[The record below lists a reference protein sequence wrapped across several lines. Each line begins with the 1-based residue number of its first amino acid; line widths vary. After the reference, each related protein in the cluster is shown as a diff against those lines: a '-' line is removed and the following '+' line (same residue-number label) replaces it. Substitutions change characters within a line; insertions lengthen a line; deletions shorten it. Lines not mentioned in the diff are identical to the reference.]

1 MATVNE
7 LITAFGFELKDD
19 TLRKMNYVETGIEK
33 ISYATEKLGKFFT
46 GGRGIVEYFK
56 QFVGA
61 SNELIN
67 LSKATG
73 MSTSSLQQWQYAADK
88 VGVSADNVVSDLANL
103 TNRFGMTKKQIF
115 SLADDMKKGGRFYA
129 QQVGGDLGL
138 SQDTITLLREG
149 AAALKQYGFEAV
161 KMGAITNQETLKKT
175 AELHRKAA
183 IAMRSLGKATDEVV
197 AKAVP
202 GISKLMTSFN
212 NWLGENPDTKIN
224 IITTSLVAMTS
235 LSIISGLASLAT
247 NLTLVAKGM
256 AAIAAVAATKVGAL
270 IFGVGA
276 GSGVGGALA
285 GLGLAGLLVGKIAAI
300 GTTLYHTGD
309 LLGNKIAQMITG
321 EAWYDDPRSQKSLLE
336 EHMDYLVN
344 KGFELGNK
352 SPINNN
358 STTNN
363 NGGNTFNITI
373 NGNNGETFNYDWLET
388 AVTDAIQNN
397 G

>member
-7 LITAFGFELKDD
+7 IITAFGFELKDD

-56 QFVGA
+56 QFVGT
-61 SNELIN
+61 SNELVN

-103 TNRFGMTKKQIF
+103 RNSYGMTEEQIL
-115 SLADDMKKGGRFYA
+115 SLAETMKKGGRFYA
-129 QQVGGDLGL
+129 QQVGGEFGL

-161 KMGAITNQETLKKT
+161 KMGAVTNQKNLEKT

-183 IAMRSLGKATDEVV
+183 IAMRSLGKAADEVV
-197 AKAVP
+197 SKAVP

-212 NWLGENPDTKIN
+212 NWLGENPETKIN
-224 IITTSLVAMTS
+224 IVTKSLIAMTS

-247 NLTLVAKGM
+247 NLVLVAKGM
-256 AAIAAVAATKVGAL
+256 AAIAGVAATKAGAL
-270 IFGVGA
+270 IFGASVGSGA
-276 GSGVGGALA
+276 GGTIA

-300 GTTLYHTGD
+300 GTALYHTGD

-344 KGFELGNK
+344 KGLEIKDKYFT
-352 SPINNN
+352 NNTT
-358 STTNN
+358 TTNN
-363 NGGNTFNITI
+363 NGGNTFNITV